1 LFMGAVSAD
10 LYAYTSIQIRANTGG
25 TSKQWT
31 FGDDGTLTFP
41 DSTIQNTA
49 YVRANSLIIV
59 SSAPANNKGAGG
71 DTKGMV
77 YLANDYFYYCT
88 TAYDGTTNIWSRI
101 ASTDA
106 W

>member
-1 LFMGAVSAD
+1 MGVVTAE
-10 LYAYTSIQIRANTGG
+10 LYANTDVSIRANTGG

-31 FGDDGTLTFP
+31 FGEGGTLTFP

-77 YLANDYFYYCT
+77 YLANNYFYYCT
-88 TAYDGTTNIWSRI
+88 SAHDGTTNIWSRI

>member
-1 LFMGAVSAD
+1 MGAVSAD
-10 LYAYTSIQIRANTGG
+10 LYAHTNILIRANTGG

-31 FGDDGTLTFP
+31 FGEDGTLTFP

-77 YLANDYFYYCT
+77 YLANNYFYYCT
-88 TAYDGTTNIWSRI
+88 SAHDGTTNIWSRI